1 MFFQVQELAS
11 TDILLCEM
19 EMPPARII
27 VSAKEFW
34 RKNKKRKKVSFG
46 ILTQTNTCIVWAFSK
61 STYLI
66 IDVLNRL

>member
-19 EMPPARII
+19 EMPPACII

-34 RKNKKRKKVSFG
+34 RKNKKRKKCPLGF
-46 ILTQTNTCIVWAFSK
+46 
-61 STYLI
+61 
-66 IDVLNRL
+66 